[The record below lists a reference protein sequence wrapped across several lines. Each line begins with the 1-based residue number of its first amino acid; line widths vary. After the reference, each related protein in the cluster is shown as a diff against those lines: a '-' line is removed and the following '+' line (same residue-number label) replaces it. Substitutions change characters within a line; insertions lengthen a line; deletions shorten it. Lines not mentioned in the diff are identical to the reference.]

1 MKPTWAV
8 YYSRLIPNET
18 DNLSN
23 SKMVF
28 EHLDHLYNGKL
39 NERVAP
45 FSSLLFWAQIRPP

>member
-45 FSSLLFWAQIRPP
+45 FSSLLFWAQI